1 MVVRVSELRKR
12 FDYGR
17 DKVYRILQQLEQYG
31 YVSREQ
37 IKVDGKFAETRYSV
51 SDTPCPEKPHT
62 EKPYTENPTLTKERI
77 LLNKDNTNLPKKK
90 KVEKML
96 LIDYELDN
104 DDKKYATDKGLEWEE
119 ILEDIRLWNEKNG
132 NKASYASCKA
142 FWQQWCRKEAKKSH
156 RVDKSDKWVDKSKVV
171 GFERKMITLSE
182 WNDLS
187 DVMKDFYRRNRP
199 DIINELKLE
208 QYNINNK

>member
-1 MVVRVSELRKR
+1 
-12 FDYGR
+12 
-17 DKVYRILQQLEQYG
+17 
-31 YVSREQ
+31 
-37 IKVDGKFAETRYSV
+37 
-51 SDTPCPEKPHT
+51 
-62 EKPYTENPTLTKERI
+62 
-77 LLNKDNTNLPKKK
+77 
-90 KVEKML
+90 ML

-142 FWQQWCRKEAKKSH
+142 FWQQWCRKEAKKSYG
-156 RVDKSDKWVDKSKVV
+156 VAKSDKWVDKSKVV